1 MEHVGS
7 LKSVILTDSGAIG
20 RDKTRRVSGR
30 RYDRDACRGFYHQE
44 WRGQPAWIQLV
55 ADNMMAGCP
64 RALLRLQYFRDQ
76 EVAEVL
82 YHEVGHHLHF
92 SVGSAARGDE
102 EAAEYWCRRLVR
114 IHFRLRYWY
123 LRPVF
128 LLLRP
133 IALLVQRTEDYRK
146 YVKAR
151 GAGYVI

>member
-7 LKSVILTDSGAIG
+7 LKSVILTGSSAIG
-20 RDKTRRVSGR
+20 RGKTRRVSGR
-30 RYDRDACRGFYHQE
+30 RYDRNACRGFYHRE
-44 WRGQPAWIQLV
+44 WHGQPAWIQLV
-55 ADNMMAGCP
+55 ADNISASCP

-102 EAAEYWCRRLVR
+102 AAEYWRKRLFR
-114 IHFRLRYWY
+114 IHFRRRYWY

-133 IALLVQRTEDYRK
+133 IVLLVQRTYDYRK

-151 GAGYVI
+151 GAG